1 MKGKSTEALAAL
13 LRDLQAD
20 RSAYARLR
28 DLLEAQFQA
37 ALRHQAEPLQ
47 RLADEIVAL
56 VDELDAHTRQRAL
69 LLRKL
74 LGSQGEP
81 SMSRLL
87 QRLPSTAS
95 QALGD
100 IWTAL
105 EEQVRE
111 CKALNQR
118 NCQLITEQQALMRRV
133 MGVEEGLYAES

>member
-1 MKGKSTEALAAL
+1 VKGKSTEALTLL

-20 RSAYARLR
+20 RAGYGRLR
-28 DLLEAQFQA
+28 ELLEAQFQA

-56 VDELDAHTRQRAL
+56 VDELDAHTRQRGL

-81 SMSRLL
+81 TMSRLL
-87 QRLPSTAS
+87 QRLPTTAA
-95 QALGD
+95 QALGGL
-100 IWTAL
+100 WTAL

>member
-1 MKGKSTEALAAL
+1 MKGKSTESLAAL

-28 DLLEAQFQA
+28 ELLEAQFQA

-47 RLADEIVAL
+47 RLAEEISAL
-56 VDELDAHTRQRAL
+56 VDGMEARGRQRGQ
-69 LLRKL
+69 LLRQL
-74 LGSQGEP
+74 LGTQGEP
-81 SMSRLL
+81 GMNRLL
-87 QRLPSTAS
+87 QRLPAKAA

-105 EEQVRE
+105 EQQVRE

-133 MGVEEGLYAES
+133 MGVEEELYAES

>member
-1 MKGKSTEALAAL
+1 MRGKSTEALAAL

-20 RSAYARLR
+20 RSAYGRLR
-28 DLLEAQFQA
+28 ELLEGQFQA

-47 RLADEIVAL
+47 RLADEIVVL
-56 VDELDAHTRQRAL
+56 VDELDAHTRQRGL

-74 LGSQGEP
+74 LGTQGEP

-87 QRLPSTAS
+87 QRLPATAA

-100 IWTAL
+100 IWAAL

-111 CKALNQR
+111 CKAMNQR